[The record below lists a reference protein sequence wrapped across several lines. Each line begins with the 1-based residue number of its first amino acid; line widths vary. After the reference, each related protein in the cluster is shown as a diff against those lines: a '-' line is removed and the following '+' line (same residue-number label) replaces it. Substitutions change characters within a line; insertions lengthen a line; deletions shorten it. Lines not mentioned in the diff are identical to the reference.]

1 MNYKEKIFYDILKD
15 LKIKKLENYYNQ
27 ACSNQYQS
35 QINSYSGNVINNKP
49 FNSQVHISDCNKPIN
64 FQNLLEGDYYSFE
77 NFLNRSGIKNFDN
90 ELFNNLIVKY
100 NSEISIIL
108 KFFLKCLLNN
118 YKFDGSQIKL
128 TCIKPEIKDLI
139 LRCRLANTIE
149 TFIGLIIKDEIKF
162 ELDIISGFYDKPY
175 LEELYM

>member
-1 MNYKEKIFYDILKD
+1 MNYKEKIFFEIIKD
-15 LKIKKLENYYNQ
+15 LKMKKLENFYNKIYL
-27 ACSNQYQS
+27 NQVDS
-35 QINSYSGNVINNKP
+35 QINSYSGNLINNFS
-49 FNSQVHISDCNKPIN
+49 FNIQAQKSDFNKPIN
-64 FQNLLEGDYYSFE
+64 FQNFQDGNYYSFE
-77 NFLNRSGIKNFDN
+77 NFLNRSDNKTFKN
-90 ELFNNLIVKY
+90 ELFNNLITKF
-100 NSEISIIL
+100 NSEISLIL

-139 LRCRLANTIE
+139 LRCRLAKTIE

-175 LEELYM
+175 LEELYT